1 LRLMG
6 IGHEL
11 GLIDDTTLKDLRTR
25 KEQIDREIQRVKQTI
40 VKPTAKVNTYLE
52 SRDTKPI
59 RHGVR
64 LDQLLKRTELDYRA
78 VDILAKSSDTIS
90 DAIAHQVE
98 IEIKYEG
105 YILKQLREIERFQ
118 NLERIKIPQ
127 DFDFSNIHSLSNE
140 LKEKLSKVKPV
151 SLGQVSRIDGITPT
165 AISVLMVALKT
176 GRPSQ
181 AVE

>member
-1 LRLMG
+1 M
-6 IGHEL
+6 
-11 GLIDDTTLKDLRTR
+11 TR

-40 VKPTAKVNTYLE
+40 VKPTAKVNAFLE
-52 SRDTKPI
+52 SRKTKPI
-59 RHGVR
+59 YQGIR
-64 LDQLLKRTELDYRA
+64 LGQLLKRTELDYRA
-78 VDILAKSSDTIS
+78 VEILAKSPDTIS

-127 DFDFSNIHSLSNE
+127 DFDFTNIHSLSNE
-140 LKEKLSKVKPV
+140 LKEKLSKVKPA

-176 GRPSQ
+176 SRLSQ